1 MTSINEQIRLTVE
14 EYLEMERQSPE
25 RHEYLD
31 GYVFAKGGEIPT
43 FGANSTNHGTIC
55 TNLISEV
62 RVQLKGSPCQ
72 GWAKDCK
79 VRSGPAAEPGGRSG
93 IYSYPDLVIFCGE
106 PIFHDQHRDVLTN
119 PVVIIEVLSPSTEAF
134 DRGEKF
140 TRLRNWNPSL
150 KDYLL
155 VSQVAPMI
163 EHFTRR
169 DDGSWLY
176 RAAENITASLTIESI
191 GCRLQLGEIYDR
203 IVFPT
208 EPDPDQAAAAESE
221 VTPN

>member
-1 MTSINEQIRLTVE
+1 MTSINEQIRLSIE

-31 GYVFAKGGEIPT
+31 GFVYAMAGESP
-43 FGANSTNHGTIC
+43 NHGTISM
-55 TNLISEV
+55 NLSIYIGQ
-62 RVQLKGSPCQ
+62 QLIGSDCQ

-106 PIFHDQHRDVLTN
+106 PVFHDQHRDVLTN
-119 PVVIIEVLSPSTEAF
+119 TVVIIEVLSPSTEAF

-155 VSQVAPMI
+155 VSQVAPLV

-176 RAAENITASLTIESI
+176 RTAEDITASLTIESI

-208 EPDPDQAAAAESE
+208 EPDPEQAAAAESDASP
-221 VTPN
+221 T

>member
-1 MTSINEQIRLTVE
+1 MALPKEQIRFTVE

-31 GYVFAKGGEIPT
+31 GFVYAMAGESP
-43 FGANSTNHGTIC
+43 NHGTIS

-62 RVQLKGSPCQ
+62 RVQIKGSPCQ

-93 IYSYPDLVIFCGE
+93 IYSYPDLVVFCGE
-106 PIFHDQHRDVLTN
+106 PIFQDQHRDVLTN

-150 KDYLL
+150 QDYLL
-155 VSQVAPMI
+155 VSQVAPLV

-176 RAAENITASLTIESI
+176 RAAEDITASLTIESI

-208 EPDPDQAAAAESE
+208 EPENEQAAAAESE
-221 VTPN
+221 VSPA

>member
-1 MTSINEQIRLTVE
+1 MTSINKKIRLTVE

-31 GYVFAKGGEIPT
+31 GFVYAMAGESP
-43 FGANSTNHGTIC
+43 NHGTIS

-93 IYSYPDLVIFCGE
+93 IYSYPDLVVFCGE

-155 VSQVAPMI
+155 VSQVAPLV
-163 EHFTRR
+163 EHFVRR

-176 RAAENITASLTIESI
+176 RAAEDITASLTIESI
-191 GCRLQLGEIYDR
+191 GCRLHLGEIYDR

-208 EPDPDQAAAAESE
+208 EPDPAQAGVAESE
-221 VTPN
+221 ATPA